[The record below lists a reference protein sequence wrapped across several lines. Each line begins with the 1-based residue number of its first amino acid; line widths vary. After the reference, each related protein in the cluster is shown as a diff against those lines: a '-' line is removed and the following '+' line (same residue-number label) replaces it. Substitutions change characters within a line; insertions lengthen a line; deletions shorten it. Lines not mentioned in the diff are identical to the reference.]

1 MENNIFNIKM
11 SRCKLVRTRG
21 STALN
26 LPLQLVF
33 PDSSM
38 SEIDFLP
45 ISVQFFRD
53 E

>member
-1 MENNIFNIKM
+1 M